1 MAAGSS
7 GPGAF
12 VHEALFYQDPDT
24 YLRTCLHFLREGL
37 NRAEPA
43 LVAVPGPNLELL
55 RSGLGVDAVDVR
67 FIDMSEAGRNPGRI
81 IPGVLRAFVN
91 TNPGG
96 RVRII
101 GEPIWAGRTATEY
114 PSCVQHEALI
124 NLAFAGVPAAIL
136 CPYDAGRLGGKALAD
151 ARRTHPVLVERDA
164 RVPSPDYGD
173 PGLVAVAS
181 QLPLPDPPEWWGDMF
196 VFRGAGDLPAARR
209 FVRDLAIRSGLSRDR
224 ADDLS
229 MAADAVATNTVE
241 HTGQPGVLS
250 IWQQD
255 DSVVCEVT
263 DSGRITDRLVGRTPA
278 APHQSRGRGL
288 LLVNALCDLV
298 QLPTGG
304 LAAGTTVRMH
314 VRLE

>member
-173 PGLVAVAS
+173 PGPVADAS

>member
-1 MAAGSS
+1 MLGGS

-12 VHEALFYQDPDT
+12 VHEALFYRDPDA
-24 YLRTCLHFLREGL
+24 YLQTCLRFIREGL
-37 NRAEPA
+37 MRSEPA
-43 LVAVPGPNLELL
+43 LVAVPGPNLESL
-55 RSGLGVDAVDVR
+55 RSGLGADAAGVR

-101 GEPIWAGRTATEY
+101 GEPIWAGRSAAEY

-124 NLAFAGVPAAIL
+124 NLAFADTPAAIL

-151 ARRTHPVLVERDA
+151 ARRTHPVLVEHDA
-164 RVPSPDYGD
+164 RVSSPDYGD
-173 PGLVAVAS
+173 PGPVADAS
-181 QLPLPDPPEWWGDMF
+181 HLPLPDPPEWWGDML
-196 VFRGAGDLPAARR
+196 VFRGAEDLSEVRR
-209 FVRDLAIRSGLSRDR
+209 FVRTLAIRGGLSHDR
-224 ADDLS
+224 AGDLC

-278 APHQSRGRGL
+278 APQQSRGRGL

-314 VRLE
+314 MRLE